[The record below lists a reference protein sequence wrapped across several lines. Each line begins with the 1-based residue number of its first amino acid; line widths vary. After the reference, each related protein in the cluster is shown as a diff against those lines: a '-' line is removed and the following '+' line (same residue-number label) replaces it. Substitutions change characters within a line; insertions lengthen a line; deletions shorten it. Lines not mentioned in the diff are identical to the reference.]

1 LKRQPIFSADRGH
14 IHHRLLDRGLTPRRA
29 VLLLYAICSVVA
41 VLSLVANMVENDN
54 RLSAFV
60 IVLFCA
66 VTWIGIQYLGYAEF
80 SVAGRMIF
88 RGDFQRSL
96 KGRMDLI
103 VLEQQF
109 ADAQSLERCW
119 KLACEAAPKF
129 GFHCLRMEVG
139 ETRFEDMEAGD
150 AMEDGWI
157 CRIPLGR
164 AAFIELTRNRQ
175 ATAQAFLAG
184 PFADGIQAGLGKH
197 VEKLRNETAEVSLG
211 IRDLAGSESAS

>member
-1 LKRQPIFSADRGH
+1 LKRQPIFAADRGH

-54 RLSAFV
+54 RMSAFV

-103 VLEQQF
+103 ALEKQF
-109 ADAQSLERCW
+109 ADAQNLERCW
-119 KLACEAAPKF
+119 QLACEAAPKF

-139 ETRFEDMEAGD
+139 EIRFEETEAAD
-150 AMEDGWI
+150 TLENGWI

-164 AAFIELTRNRQ
+164 AASIELARNP
-175 ATAQAFLAG
+175 AAAAQAFLAG
-184 PFADGIQAGLGKH
+184 PFADGIKAGLGKH
-197 VEKLRNETAEVSLG
+197 IEKLRDETAEVSLG